1 MFLMQDY
8 CYVSCIVLFME
19 CDLHALY
26 NMHIPLVPNI
36 TQHVSNTILPSCFL
50 HHVFHAI
57 LLICLTQ
64 HNSRACHVTSKFAT
78 VPYRG
83 SDSKFNPKEVP
94 LLMNDYIQQFFG
106 CRECAVN
113 FGKGAGAISYDV
125 TRRSDAILWLWRS
138 HNRAN
143 HWLHKDPTED
153 PQQAKIQFPSYRVCA
168 LCRRA
173 RSYDL
178 FDTKIV
184 WDETNVLQ
192 YLKRFYAKARIKQS
206 AKDAAANGR

>member
-1 MFLMQDY
+1 MQDY

-19 CDLHALY
+19 Y
-26 NMHIPLVPNI
+26 
-36 TQHVSNTILPSCFL
+36 
-50 HHVFHAI
+50 
-57 LLICLTQ
+57 
-64 HNSRACHVTSKFAT
+64 
-78 VPYRG
+78 
-83 SDSKFNPKEVP
+83 SKFNPKEVP
-94 LLMNDYIQQFFG
+94 LLINDYIQQFFG

-113 FGKGAGAISYDV
+113 FGKGAGTISCDV

-206 AKDAAANGR
+206 AKDDAANDSSTGCGYDISVKIVLVVSILFAMCGSWSGHNL